1 MITLI
6 DAIQKTTVFFSAK
19 RIENARLNAEIIIAK
34 ALNLNRLELYLQF
47 DRPLDSENL
56 DQIRD
61 LARRRGKHEP
71 WQYIIGEVD
80 FFDLK
85 LKVDRRAL
93 IPRPETEELIDLII
107 KEKDRAPDKIVDL
120 GTGSGA
126 IALAL
131 AMQYPESCVLAVD
144 TSDDALSLA
153 QDNIKRSGLN
163 SRVKTQKSDWF
174 NNIEGKF
181 DLIVANP
188 PYLSEVEWGESQPE
202 INKYEPRE
210 ALVAENHGLN
220 ALKHILSHSSNYLKV
235 GGLVAMETGI
245 DHHPALKEIAIKIGF
260 KHWDSRVDFNLRNRY
275 FLAWK

>member
-34 ALNLNRLELYLQF
+34 ALNLNRLDLYLQF
-47 DRPLDSENL
+47 DRPLDTENL

-61 LARRRGKHEP
+61 LVRRRGKHEP
-71 WQYIIGEVD
+71 WQYIFGEVD
-80 FFDLK
+80 FFNLN
-85 LKVDRRAL
+85 LKVDHRAL

-107 KEKDRAPDKIVDL
+107 KIKNCAPDKIVDL

-131 AMQYPESCVLAVD
+131 AMHYPESRVLAVD
-144 TSDDALSLA
+144 TSDEALSLA
-153 QDNIKRSGLN
+153 RDNIKRSELN
-163 SRVKTQKSDWF
+163 SRVEIQKSDWF
-174 NNIEGKF
+174 NEIEGKF

-188 PYLSEVEWGESQPE
+188 PYLSELEWDESQPE
-202 INKYEPRE
+202 IIKFEPRE
-210 ALVAENHGLN
+210 ALVAEENGLN
-220 ALKHILSHSSNYLKV
+220 ALKHILSRSLTYLNE

-245 DHHPALKEIAIKIGF
+245 DHHPALKEIAVKTGF
-260 KHWDSRVDFNLRNRY
+260 GRWDSQVDFNLRNRY
-275 FLAWK
+275 FFAWK

>member
-6 DAIQKTTVFFSAK
+6 DAIQKTAVFFSAK

-93 IPRPETEELIDLII
+93 IPRPETEELIDLIV
-107 KEKDRAPDKIVDL
+107 KEKDRAPDKVVDL

-131 AMQYPESCVLAVD
+131 AMQYPESHVLAVD

-163 SRVKTQKSDWF
+163 SRVETQKSSWF

-188 PYLSEVEWGESQPE
+188 PYLSELEWDESQPE

-220 ALKHILSHSSNYLKV
+220 ALKHILSHSSNYLNTD
-235 GGLVAMETGI
+235 GLVAMETGI

-260 KHWDSRVDFNLRNRY
+260 KRWDSRVDFSLRNRY